1 MKIYK
6 IRNIGNF
13 VVMAVLIM
21 LSYVAASA
29 QETVTIPLSD
39 LKQFQKT
46 AAEREFYK
54 SAYEDSLRKAASWQQ
69 SASDWKKLYE
79 SEKLRADEVQGGRIA
94 ELLKANSAY
103 KDQAALDKQRLG
115 ELEFTVRKVK
125 AQRRWWLAVGFGG
138 GLYGGYKLGKI
149 NF

>member
-1 MKIYK
+1 MTY
-6 IRNIGNF
+6 F
-13 VVMAVLIM
+13 VKSFVFILI
-21 LSYVAASA
+21 LGWAYAIVA

-39 LKQFQKT
+39 LKQLQKV

-54 SAYEDSLRKAASWQQ
+54 ASFEDEQKKSAGWQQ

-79 SEKLRADEVQGGRIA
+79 SEKVRADEVQGGRIA

-125 AQRRWWLAVGFGG
+125 AQRKWWLAVGFGS